1 MEHYRAQAVNQAV
14 IVSEKA
20 AVRSGIMD
28 TSTKLFELH
37 AGTRVQVKAQK
48 NGYLKIRLKKG
59 KIGWVKPG
67 DAKVI

>member
-1 MEHYRAQAVNQAV
+1 V
-14 IVSEKA
+14 IVQDSA
-20 AVRSGIMD
+20 AVRSGTME

-37 AGTRVQVKAQK
+37 AGTKVMVRAKK

-59 KIGWVKPG
+59 RVGWVKPG

>member
-1 MEHYRAQAVNQAV
+1 V
-14 IVSEKA
+14 IVQEES
-20 AVRSGIMD
+20 AVRSGIME

-48 NGYLKIRLKKG
+48 NGYLKIRLAKG
-59 KIGWVKPG
+59 RVGWVKPG